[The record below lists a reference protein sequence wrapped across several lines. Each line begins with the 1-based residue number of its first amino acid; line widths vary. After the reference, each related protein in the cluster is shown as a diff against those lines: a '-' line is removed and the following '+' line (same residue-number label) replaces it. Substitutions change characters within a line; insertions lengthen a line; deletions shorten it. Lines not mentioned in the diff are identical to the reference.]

1 MCASSAIAH
10 AAKMIAARPIPAAGR
25 RITESMSWELAGALA
40 SILLAAAAYVRSR
53 GSGGFY
59 DNEVYGMTALSHR
72 RYALAA
78 AAFAL
83 AFFAVGWWWPRT
95 GATIWLF
102 AAFVLFAVFYL
113 TSYLR
118 GASESDD

>member
-1 MCASSAIAH
+1 
-10 AAKMIAARPIPAAGR
+10 
-25 RITESMSWELAGALA
+25 
-40 SILLAAAAYVRSR
+40 AAYVRSR

-59 DNEVYGMTALSHR
+59 DNEVYGMTAHTHR

>member
-1 MCASSAIAH
+1 
-10 AAKMIAARPIPAAGR
+10 
-25 RITESMSWELAGALA
+25 MSWELAGAVA
-40 SILLAAAAYVRSR
+40 SILLGAAAYARSR

-59 DNEVYGMTALSHR
+59 DNEVYGMTAHTHR
-72 RYALAA
+72 HYALAA

-102 AAFVLFAVFYL
+102 AAFVLFAVLYL

>member
-72 RYALAA
+72 RYAVAA

>member
-1 MCASSAIAH
+1 
-10 AAKMIAARPIPAAGR
+10 
-25 RITESMSWELAGALA
+25 MSWELAGAIA
-40 SILLAAAAYVRSR
+40 SILLGATAYVRSR

-59 DNEVYGMTALSHR
+59 DNEVYGMTAHTHQ

-83 AFFAVGWWWPRT
+83 AFFAAGWWWPRT

-113 TSYLR
+113 TSYLH

>member
-1 MCASSAIAH
+1 
-10 AAKMIAARPIPAAGR
+10 
-25 RITESMSWELAGALA
+25 MSWELAGAIA
-40 SILLAAAAYVRSR
+40 SLLLGAAAAVRSR
-53 GSGGFY
+53 GPGGFY
-59 DNEVYGMTALSHR
+59 DNEVYGMTATTHR

-102 AAFVLFAVFYL
+102 AAFVLFAIFYL